1 MLIGSNF
8 QEVLWC
14 GFGCHLS
21 SVGD

>member
-1 MLIGSNF
+1 MLISSNF
-8 QEVLWC
+8 QEVLRF